1 MFYSPFAFLNFR
13 IFFTDRGSL
22 TTNSVACSNILRF
35 ENSAHYKKP
44 QKYHFDFHY
53 SHTPLA
59 SSLASLAAAAASL
72 ETYRQRASK
81 QGGGQAERRLADGRQ
96 AGGLAAGQQ
105 FSRSGGRQRRTPSA
119 KSLVWVFDLSL
130 ARAGSGTPRP
140 INSNQ
145 RNRNT
150 RARSLSPAPDWGQ
163 VVFVDTLI
171 LAYFCTARPFPN
183 KALISI
189 TRTPSCQVVN
199 YLKTTI
205 EAQLFTKV
213 GK

>member
-1 MFYSPFAFLNFR
+1 M
-13 IFFTDRGSL
+13 
-22 TTNSVACSNILRF
+22 
-35 ENSAHYKKP
+35 
-44 QKYHFDFHY
+44 
-53 SHTPLA
+53 LA
-59 SSLASLAAAAASL
+59 S
-72 ETYRQRASK
+72 
-81 QGGGQAERRLADGRQ
+81 RQ
-96 AGGLAAGQQ
+96 AGKQAGRQQ
-105 FSRSGGRQRRTPSA
+105 GNSSACRSGGRYRRTPSA
-119 KSLVWVFDLSL
+119 KSVVWVFDLSL

-183 KALISI
+183 KALISN

-199 YLKTTI
+199 YLKSDNRSPVI
-205 EAQLFTKV
+205 YKS
-213 GK
+213 GKIRAKQREFRHWSRKFYPFFLGTLS

>member
-1 MFYSPFAFLNFR
+1 MFVLLFISCSIGPHEWQFR
-13 IFFTDRGSL
+13 QTLWTLHTKPDVPPVEGIETRL
-22 TTNSVACSNILRF
+22 
-35 ENSAHYKKP
+35 SA
-44 QKYHFDFHY
+44 
-53 SHTPLA
+53 SLA
-59 SSLASLAAAAASL
+59 SSLAAAAAASL

-81 QGGGQAERRLADGRQ
+81 QGGGRAERRLADGRQ
-96 AGGLAAGQQ
+96 AGRQSSRQAGGQQ
-105 FSRSGGRQRRTPSA
+105 GNRSACRSGGRQRRTPSA
-119 KSLVWVFDLSL
+119 KSVVWVFDLSL

-205 EAQLFTKV
+205 EA
-213 GK
+213 

>member
-96 AGGLAAGQQ
+96 AGRQAGGLAAGQQ
-105 FSRSGGRQRRTPSA
+105 FSLQERREAAS
-119 KSLVWVFDLSL
+119 
-130 ARAGSGTPRP
+130 
-140 INSNQ
+140 
-145 RNRNT
+145 
-150 RARSLSPAPDWGQ
+150 
-163 VVFVDTLI
+163 DTQ
-171 LAYFCTARPFPN
+171 C
-183 KALISI
+183 
-189 TRTPSCQVVN
+189 
-199 YLKTTI
+199 
-205 EAQLFTKV
+205 
-213 GK
+213 

>member
-1 MFYSPFAFLNFR
+1 M
-13 IFFTDRGSL
+13 
-22 TTNSVACSNILRF
+22 
-35 ENSAHYKKP
+35 
-44 QKYHFDFHY
+44 
-53 SHTPLA
+53 
-59 SSLASLAAAAASL
+59 ASLAAAAASL

-96 AGGLAAGQQ
+96 AGRQAVEQQ
-105 FSRSGGRQRRTPSA
+105 GNSSACRSGGKQRRTPSA
-119 KSLVWVFDLSL
+119 KSVVWVFDLSL